1 MKQSVVRSIIPF
13 ALAAALVFLA
23 IPETTTMVH
32 AQQPDS
38 PLAVPL
44 PRTITVVGEGTV
56 TIKPD
61 LARAN
66 IGVEVAANS
75 VVDASE
81 QNKVALESVLNALRE
96 QGIAD
101 EDIQT
106 TAFSVYAD
114 RYGPDGP
121 LSNEDVTYRVSN
133 NVTVKIRDLDKVGEV
148 LDAAIAAGANNIY
161 GVDFALEEQTEA
173 QSQARAEA
181 VADAAAKAQELA
193 DLAGV
198 TLGPIVSVS
207 EIIGSSAGVYLGTMA
222 RAEGLGGSAS
232 PISPG
237 DLEISQQIQAVY
249 SIE

>member
-1 MKQSVVRSIIPF
+1 MKRSVVRSLLPL
-13 ALAAALVFLA
+13 ALAAMLGFLA
-23 IPETTTMVH
+23 IPETTGVAH
-32 AQQPDS
+32 AQPES
-38 PLAVPL
+38 PLTL
-44 PRTITVVGEGTV
+44 PRSITVVGEGTV

-66 IGVEVAANS
+66 IGVEVAAPS

-114 RYGPDGP
+114 RFGPEGP

-133 NVTVKIRDLDKVGEV
+133 NVSVKIRDLDKVGEV
-148 LDAAIAAGANNIY
+148 LDAAIEAGANNIY

-173 QSQARAEA
+173 QAQARAEA
-181 VADAAAKAQELA
+181 VADATAKAQELA

-207 EIIGSSAGVYLGTMA
+207 EIIGSSGGIYMGAMA
-222 RAEGLGGSAS
+222 RAQGLGGGGAS

-237 DLEISQQIQAVY
+237 DLEISQQIQVVY